1 MAAKVL
7 KVSPHFCSI
16 DDQPK
21 PLPSP
26 VNTPWPNSS
35 RFWRRNEVRM
45 CLENTCSPQEVRIS
59 RAKTSSACM
68 RLERCARERPCSLK
82 CLRAPH
88 PTSLR
93 SSVCSHPA
101 RSEINRSHPV
111 GSGTFFSC
119 VSNHMLLKVLS
130 ACALNLCQSPHLN
143 GLDRLCAHIQHA
155 QKINRSH
162 PVGPGTSFSCVSN
175 HMLPKVLSACA

>member
-1 MAAKVL
+1 MAAKAPRRQGPNSL
-7 KVSPHFCSI
+7 HTSARLMIS
-16 DDQPK
+16 PK
-21 PLPSP
+21 PLPCP
-26 VNTPWPNSS
+26 VNPPLLHLS
-35 RFWRRNEVRM
+35 RFWWRNKVRM

-93 SSVCSHPA
+93 SSVCS
-101 RSEINRSHPV
+101 
-111 GSGTFFSC
+111 
-119 VSNHMLLKVLS
+119 
-130 ACALNLCQSPHLN
+130 
-143 GLDRLCAHIQHA
+143 DIQHA
-155 QKINRSH
+155 EKINRSH

-175 HMLPKVLSACA
+175 HMLLKVLSACA